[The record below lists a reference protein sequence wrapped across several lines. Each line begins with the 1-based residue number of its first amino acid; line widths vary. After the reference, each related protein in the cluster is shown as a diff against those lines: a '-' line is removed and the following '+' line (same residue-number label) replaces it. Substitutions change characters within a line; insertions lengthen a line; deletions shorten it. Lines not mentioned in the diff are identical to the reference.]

1 MLEQVFLQVL
11 NMSFTASFVIL
22 FVLVVRLC
30 LKRAPKI
37 YSYGL
42 WSVVLLRLAFPFS
55 FESVLSL
62 LPTNAEPIPTNILDS
77 PTPEIDTGIR
87 LIDQAV
93 NQALPA
99 PVEVGASV
107 SPMQVLVWA
116 GSLIWIVGIGILL
129 IYSMVKLAILHR
141 NLQFSIQDEG
151 NIYLVEGLETPFV
164 MGLIHPQIYLPSGLS
179 DQERRYI
186 LLHEQTHIRR
196 KDHIVKV
203 VGFLLVCLHWF
214 NPLVWLAFFLS
225 SKDMEMSCDESVIK
239 KLGSEAKRGY
249 SATLLALATGRTI
262 VGGSPLAFGEGNTK
276 GRIKNVLGYRKPAFW
291 AAVVALIAV
300 IAVGV
305 GLLTNPREEQ
315 ENPSASQSQ
324 LDIDTMLASVEN
336 MYQGYNVEMDG
347 DRSMG
352 DRVLAAFLV
361 QLPPEGEGD
370 PPAILVGVDKETG
383 EIWQY
388 GEEGEEWF
396 EATPHFSE
404 EAFIQNLFQSITFE
418 NGTVAMTI
426 PADIPDRY
434 QLFLHVSGTAPMG
447 DGSHMSLHAFEGEEA
462 NASWEPGKTYQQ
474 ELFSGDVIDGTEL
487 YFDVSF
493 TSENGEVLYSDTL
506 TWIFEGGKPKAPVS
520 LWDTSVQFIL
530 ESRTA
535 SLTYREADGNTF
547 QLQLELPE
555 DWELRLILPN
565 ETTLY
570 APVAIYRG
578 DEQIGTISY
587 CDFEL
592 YEGTTAENF
601 YRSVY
606 NQLMLGSMVNWDNEY
621 TPVTQTETTC
631 TATVQIY
638 HREGDASGE
647 VWYNPGILSY
657 NTELLRYVAISINEG
672 AASDS
677 QIQEIARSLT
687 LTR

>member
-1 MLEQVFLQVL
+1 M
-11 NMSFTASFVIL
+11 
-22 FVLVVRLC
+22 
-30 LKRAPKI
+30 
-37 YSYGL
+37 
-42 WSVVLLRLAFPFS
+42 
-55 FESVLSL
+55 
-62 LPTNAEPIPTNILDS
+62 
-77 PTPEIDTGIR
+77 
-87 LIDQAV
+87 
-93 NQALPA
+93 
-99 PVEVGASV
+99 
-107 SPMQVLVWA
+107 
-116 GSLIWIVGIGILL
+116 
-129 IYSMVKLAILHR
+129 
-141 NLQFSIQDEG
+141 
-151 NIYLVEGLETPFV
+151 
-164 MGLIHPQIYLPSGLS
+164 
-179 DQERRYI
+179 
-186 LLHEQTHIRR
+186 
-196 KDHIVKV
+196 
-203 VGFLLVCLHWF
+203 
-214 NPLVWLAFFLS
+214 
-225 SKDMEMSCDESVIK
+225 
-239 KLGSEAKRGY
+239 
-249 SATLLALATGRTI
+249 
-262 VGGSPLAFGEGNTK
+262 
-276 GRIKNVLGYRKPAFW
+276 
-291 AAVVALIAV
+291 
-300 IAVGV
+300 
-305 GLLTNPREEQ
+305 
-315 ENPSASQSQ
+315 
-324 LDIDTMLASVEN
+324 
-336 MYQGYNVEMDG
+336 
-347 DRSMG
+347 
-352 DRVLAAFLV
+352 
-361 QLPPEGEGD
+361 
-370 PPAILVGVDKETG
+370 
-383 EIWQY
+383 
-388 GEEGEEWF
+388 
-396 EATPHFSE
+396 
-404 EAFIQNLFQSITFE
+404 
-418 NGTVAMTI
+418 
-426 PADIPDRY
+426 
-434 QLFLHVSGTAPMG
+434 
-447 DGSHMSLHAFEGEEA
+447 
-462 NASWEPGKTYQQ
+462 
-474 ELFSGDVIDGTEL
+474 FSGDVIDGTEL

-657 NTELLRYVAISINEG
+657 NTELLRYVAISINGG